1 MCRAIF
7 SYELG
12 DPDFSWLLSTFQE
25 AHPNYFMVDSTCL
38 PLVLIQMGIGA
49 VQVDSESSAG
59 IEGKASAAAKD
70 FVEK

>member
-25 AHPNYFMVDSTCL
+25 AHPDYFMVDSTCL
-38 PLVLIQMGIGA
+38 PLVLIKMGTGG
-49 VQVDSESSAG
+49 VQTDSDPAELSSTEDADT
-59 IEGKASAAAKD
+59 EL
-70 FVEK
+70 VEK

>member
-25 AHPNYFMVDSTCL
+25 AHPDYFMVDSTCL
-38 PLVLIQMGIGA
+38 PLVLIKMGKGS
-49 VQVDSESSAG
+49 VQTDSDQAEPSPEQDAN
-59 IEGKASAAAKD
+59 KD
-70 FVEK
+70 FIEK

>member
-25 AHPNYFMVDSTCL
+25 THPNYFMVDSTCL
-38 PLVLIQMGIGA
+38 PLVLIQMGKGE
-49 VQVDSESSAG
+49 VQADAEQSKLTHEEDSDT
-59 IEGKASAAAKD
+59 D